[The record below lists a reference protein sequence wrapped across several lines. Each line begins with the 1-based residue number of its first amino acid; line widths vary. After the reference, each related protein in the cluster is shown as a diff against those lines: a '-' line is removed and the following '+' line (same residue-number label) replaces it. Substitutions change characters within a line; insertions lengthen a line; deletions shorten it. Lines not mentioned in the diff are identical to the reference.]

1 MARRPRVGPR
11 VFALALGL
19 LASAAA
25 FADPL
30 PERSQRL
37 VEYRIDVTLD
47 PASRVLQA
55 QQRVSWRNPSTDQ
68 VGELWFHLYLN
79 AFRNSESTFM
89 RETRASGGIR
99 GTEMADGGWGGV
111 DVTSMRLA
119 DGAEL
124 ASRLVFEAPDDG
136 NAEDRTLARV
146 PLPAPVPPGG
156 TITLDITFTA
166 RLPRVLARTGYAGDF
181 FFVGQWFP
189 KLAVYEPAG
198 RRGRAAGGWNAH
210 QFHATTEFYA
220 DFGRYEVAIRLP
232 SRFVVGATGQRTA
245 TTPHEDGTTT
255 HTFVQ
260 EDVHDFAW
268 TADPRY
274 IEQVHQ
280 FSAERD
286 VTPQEYAE
294 AAALLGRSLDEVK
307 LRDVEIRL
315 LIQPIHLPQ
324 ASKYVESA
332 KAAIKWF
339 GLWYGRYPYAT
350 LTVVDP
356 APEGREAG
364 GMEYPTLITGGTSF
378 LLNRWPLWG
387 ARAVEEVTVHEFGH
401 QFWYG
406 LVASNEFEE
415 AWLDEGLTSYST
427 AEVMDKAY
435 GADRS
440 VIDVPGVRLGSQTV
454 ARMQNSPRYTFARVR
469 QPAWSYPE
477 GYGFHS
483 YTKPELLL
491 RTLEAHLGEQ
501 TMARVMRAYHERWR
515 FGHPGS
521 DDFYAVANEVSGQD
535 LTWFFRQ
542 AVEGTDVLD
551 YEVSSVRVRRP
562 PAREGWFDGPE
573 GERLEPPPA
582 AGAAGGTWRSTVVV
596 RRRGGFVFPVQ
607 IALKFEGRPVER
619 VAWDGR
625 EPLVRLV
632 FDRPERLEWAEVDP
646 DRTMVLE
653 VDWLNNARRA
663 EPDGRAAA
671 KWASQWLAIVQAVVA
686 TIGW

>member
-1 MARRPRVGPR
+1 MTWVVAILTAG
-11 VFALALGL
+11 AT
-19 LASAAA
+19 AA
-25 FADPL
+25 ADPL
-30 PERSQRL
+30 PTRSPRI
-37 VEYRIDVTLD
+37 VDYRIDATLD
-47 PASRVLQA
+47 ADAKVLQA
-55 QQRVSWRNPSTDQ
+55 QQRVTWRNPSAEP

-89 RETRASGGIR
+89 RGTRASGGVR
-99 GTEMADGGWGGV
+99 GSQMRDGGWGGI
-111 DVTSMRLA
+111 DVTSLRLA
-119 DGAEL
+119 DGTDL
-124 ASRLVFEAPDDG
+124 AAALVFEAPDDG
-136 NAEDRTLARV
+136 NAEDRSLARV
-146 PLPAPVPPGG
+146 PLPAPVAPGAS
-156 TITLDITFTA
+156 ISFDITFTA
-166 RLPRVLARTGYAGDF
+166 RLPRLLARTGYAGDF
-181 FFVGQWFP
+181 FLVAQWFP

-198 RRGRAAGGWNAH
+198 MRGRAAGGWNAH

-220 DFGRYEVAIRLP
+220 DFGRYDVSIRLP

-245 TTPHEDGTTT
+245 TAPNGDGTTT

-274 IEQVHQ
+274 IEQVHT
-280 FSAERD
+280 FSATRD

-294 AAALLGRSLDEVK
+294 VAALLGRPIGDVTLS
-307 LRDVEIRL
+307 DVEIRL

-364 GMEYPTLITGGTSF
+364 GMEYPTLITGGTVF
-378 LLNRWPLWG
+378 TLNRWPLWG
-387 ARAVEEVTVHEFGH
+387 VRAVEAVTVHEFGH

-415 AWLDEGLTSYST
+415 AWLDEGFTSYST
-427 AEVMDKAY
+427 AEVLDKAY

-440 VIDVPGVRLGSQTV
+440 VIDIPGVRLGTQQL
-454 ARMQNSPRYTFARVR
+454 ARLQNSPRLVYERVR
-469 QPAWSYPE
+469 QPAWSYLD
-477 GYGFHS
+477 GYGFYS

-501 TMARVMRAYHERWR
+501 TMARVLRTYHERWR
-515 FGHPGS
+515 FRHPGS
-521 DDFYAVANEVSGQD
+521 EDFYAVANEVSGQD
-535 LTWFFRQ
+535 LSWFFRQ

-551 YEVSSVRVRRP
+551 YEVSSVRSVRP
-562 PAREGWFDGPE
+562 PSREGWREGPDGR
-573 GERLEPPPA
+573 RLEVA
-582 AGAAGGTWRSTVVV
+582 SDEGRGAHDTWRSTVVV
-596 RRRGGFVFPVQ
+596 RRRGGFVFPVP

-625 EPLVRLV
+625 EPFARLV

-646 DRTMVLE
+646 DRTMLLD

-671 KWASQWLAIVQAVVA
+671 KWASQWWALVQAVIA
-686 TIGW
+686 TVGW